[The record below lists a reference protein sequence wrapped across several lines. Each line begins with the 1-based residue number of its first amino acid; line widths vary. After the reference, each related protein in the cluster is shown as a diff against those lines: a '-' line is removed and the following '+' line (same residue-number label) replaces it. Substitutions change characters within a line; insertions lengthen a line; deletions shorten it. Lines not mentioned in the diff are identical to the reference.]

1 MKDPTSLHD
10 DEWAIGW
17 KSSDTAFDN
26 EGRFQFVSDI
36 AFPLAP
42 NTIFDVGCGNGLQAE
57 MLKKTMPEVIVR
69 GCDISS
75 AAIEKASNRMD
86 LCYICNIDSSDL
98 PENNEIYDL
107 VLCVAV
113 LEHLYDV
120 SHALKEIYR
129 ILKPG
134 KHVLIQVPNLCFW
147 KFRLEILMGKIPYIL
162 RDPRHLHSFSK
173 GFLIEKLEH
182 AGFTCHRIFGQRER
196 IKKLATLFP
205 SLFSEDIFILAMKQ
219 KREIL

>member
-1 MKDPTSLHD
+1 MKNPTSLH

-17 KSSDTAFDN
+17 KSSDTPFDN

-36 AFPLAP
+36 VSPLAP
-42 NTIFDVGCGNGLQAE
+42 NAIFDLGCGNGLQAE

-86 LCYICNIDSSDL
+86 LCYICNIDNSDL
-98 PENNEIYDL
+98 PENSEIYDL

-120 SHALKEIYR
+120 SHALKEIHQ

-162 RDPRHLHSFSK
+162 RDPRHLHGFSK

-182 AGFTCHRIFGQRER
+182 AGFTYLRTLGQRER
-196 IKKLATLFP
+196 IKKLAILFP
-205 SLFSEDIFILAMKQ
+205 SLFSENLFVLVTKQ
-219 KREIL
+219 NKEEIL

>member
-1 MKDPTSLHD
+1 M
-10 DEWAIGW
+10 
-17 KSSDTAFDN
+17 
-26 EGRFQFVSDI
+26 SDI
-36 AFPLAP
+36 VSPLAP
-42 NTIFDVGCGNGLQAE
+42 NAIFDVGCGNGLQAE
-57 MLKKTMPEVIVR
+57 TLKKTMPEVIVR

-86 LCYICNIDSSDL
+86 LCYICNIDNSDL
-98 PENNEIYDL
+98 PENSEIYDL

-120 SHALKEIYR
+120 SHALKEIHR

-162 RDPRHLHSFSK
+162 RDQRHLHSFNK
-173 GFLIEKLEH
+173 GFLIERLEY
-182 AGFTCHRIFGQRER
+182 AGFTRHRIFGQRER

-205 SLFSEDIFILAMKQ
+205 SLFSEDIFVLAMKQ
-219 KREIL
+219 KQEIL

>member
-10 DEWAIGW
+10 DEWLIGW
-17 KSSDTAFDN
+17 KSLATALDG
-26 EGRFQFVSDI
+26 EGRVQLVSNI
-36 AFPLAP
+36 ATTLDPKMV
-42 NTIFDVGCGNGLQAE
+42 FDLGCGNGLQAE
-57 MLKKTMPEVIVR
+57 MLKKTMPEVIVK

-75 AAIEKASNRMD
+75 AAIEKALNRMG
-86 LCYICNIDSSDL
+86 LCYICNIDNSDL
-98 PENNEIYDL
+98 PEDNEIYDL

-120 SHALKEIYR
+120 SHALKEIHR

-147 KFRLEILMGKIPYIL
+147 KFRLEVLMGKIPYIL

-182 AGFTCHRIFGQRER
+182 AGFTCNRIFGQRER

-205 SLFSEDIFILAMKQ
+205 SLFSEDIFVLAMKH
-219 KREIL
+219 L

>member
-1 MKDPTSLHD
+1 MV
-10 DEWAIGW
+10 A
-17 KSSDTAFDN
+17 
-26 EGRFQFVSDI
+26 
-36 AFPLAP
+36 PLAP
-42 NTIFDVGCGNGLQAE
+42 DVIFDVGCGNGLQAE

-86 LCYICNIDSSDL
+86 LCYICNIDNSDL
-98 PENNEIYDL
+98 PEDSEIYDL

-120 SHALKEIYR
+120 SHALKEIHR

-147 KFRLEILMGKIPYIL
+147 KFRLEVLMGKIPYIL
-162 RDPRHLHSFSK
+162 RDPRHLHSFGK
-173 GFLIEKLEH
+173 GFLIKKLEH
-182 AGFTCHRIFGQRER
+182 AGFTSHRIFGQRER

-205 SLFSEDIFILAMKQ
+205 SLFSEAIFVLAMKH
-219 KREIL
+219 L

>member
-36 AFPLAP
+36 VSPLAP
-42 NTIFDVGCGNGLQAE
+42 NAIFDVGCGNGLQAE

-86 LCYICNIDSSDL
+86 LCYICNIDNSDL
-98 PENNEIYDL
+98 PEESEIYDL

-120 SHALKEIYR
+120 SHALKEIHR

-134 KHVLIQVPNLCFW
+134 KHVLIQVPNVCFW
-147 KFRLEILMGKIPYIL
+147 RFRLEILIGKLPYIL
-162 RDPRHLHSFSK
+162 RDPRHLHIFSK
-173 GFLIEKLEH
+173 GFLNETLEH
-182 AGFTCHRIFGQRER
+182 AGFTCLSTLGQRER

-205 SLFSEDIFILAMKQ
+205 SLFSEDIFVLAMKH
-219 KREIL
+219 L